1 MIRNLLF
8 DWSGTLV
15 DDLPGV
21 VGAVNGMLRAAGA
34 AEMTREE
41 FKGRF
46 RLPYTEFFAEVLPG
60 LPVERLQQ
68 LYLEHFTHA
77 HGDIEILPH
86 AREFIQFA
94 AATGRRMVV
103 LSSAPLP
110 HVMAQAEAL
119 GVRDAFEVMRCGV
132 IDKRMEIH
140 GLLAEL
146 DMAAA
151 ETAFIGDMR
160 HDIEAG
166 QAAGVVTIAT
176 CTGYESAETLMTAAP
191 DMLVPDLSRLPAL
204 LGPLSGGDGAYPVS
218 TVGALIL
225 NSKGEMLIIRTHKW
239 SHRWGIPGGKIKRG
253 EACEAALVREIME
266 ETALTLQDI
275 EFVMVQ
281 DCIEPVE
288 FQRSAHFLLLNYIAR
303 CADAEPQVVLN
314 EEAQAFQWL
323 PLAEALQM
331 DLNIPTR
338 VLLDEC
344 MKQGLLGEMTKDEVP
359 TPQKLAGTSALS
371 EPNPR
376 LKPPPHMLPPDE
388 IRISALRLTT
398 HIGVPADER
407 AASQVLEADVTLRIR
422 RRFEAMNDELAATID
437 YAAVAARLQALAAER
452 PRRLIETLAAEMA
465 ACVLEEFQAIG
476 VTIELRK
483 RILPE
488 TDHVAVRLVRGD

>member
-8 DWSGTLV
+8 DWSGTVV

-21 VGAVNGMLRAAGA
+21 VCAVNGMLRAAGA

-41 FKGRF
+41 FKARF

-60 LPVERLQQ
+60 LPLERLQE
-68 LYLEHFTHA
+68 LYLEHFTHDHA
-77 HGDIEILPH
+77 DLKLLPH
-86 AREFIQFA
+86 ALDFIQFA
-94 AATGRRMVV
+94 AATGRRLVV

-132 IDKRMEIH
+132 IDKRTEIH

-166 QAAGVVTIAT
+166 HAAGVVTIAT

-191 DMLVPDLSRLPAL
+191 DMLVPNLSRLPAL
-204 LGPLSGGDGAYPVS
+204 LGPLTGGDGAYPVS

-225 NSKGEMLIIRTHKW
+225 NQKGEMLLIRTHKW
-239 SHRWGIPGGKIKRG
+239 SHHWGIPGGKIKRG
-253 EACEAALVREIME
+253 ETCEEALIREIME
-266 ETALTLQDI
+266 ETALALQSI

-281 DCIEPVE
+281 DCIEPPE

-303 CADAEPQVVLN
+303 CTAAEPQVVLN

-323 PLAEALQM
+323 PLAEALRM
-331 DLNIPTR
+331 DLNIPTLI
-338 VLLDEC
+338 LLDEC
-344 MKQGLLGEMTKDEVP
+344 VKRGLLKSEVT
-359 TPQKLAGTSALS
+359 TPQKLAGTSSLLD
-371 EPNPR
+371 PNPR
-376 LKPPPHMLPPDE
+376 LKAPVLMLPPDE

-398 HIGVPADER
+398 HIGVPEAER
-407 AASQVLEADVTLRIR
+407 AGSQVLEADVTLRIR
-422 RRFEAMNDELAATID
+422 RRFEAMNDDIAATID
-437 YAAVAARLQALAAER
+437 YAAVAARLQQIAAER
-452 PRRLIETLAAEMA
+452 PRRLIETLAAELA

-483 RILPE
+483 RILPD
-488 TDHVAVRLVRGD
+488 TDHVAVRLVRGE

>member
-60 LPVERLQQ
+60 LAVERLQE

-77 HGDIEILPH
+77 HADIEILPH

-94 AATGRRMVV
+94 AATGRRLVV

-132 IDKRMEIH
+132 VDKRTEIH
-140 GLLAEL
+140 KLLAEL

-160 HDIEAG
+160 HDIDAG
-166 QAAGVVTIAT
+166 HAAGVVTIAT

-204 LGPLSGGDGAYPVS
+204 LGPLTGGDGAYPVS

-225 NSKGEMLIIRTHKW
+225 NSKEEMLLIRTHKW

-253 EACEAALVREIME
+253 ESCEDALVREILE
-266 ETALTLQDI
+266 ETALTLRDI

-303 CADAEPQVVLN
+303 CAEEDPQVVLN

-338 VLLDEC
+338 ILLDEC
-344 MKQGLLGEMTKDEVP
+344 LRKGLLGGVTKEAPKTP
-359 TPQKLAGTSALS
+359 TLVGTSAFS
-371 EPNPR
+371 DPKPR
-376 LKPPPHMLPPDE
+376 LKTPNLMLPPDE
-388 IRISALRLTT
+388 IRIAALRLTT
-398 HIGVPADER
+398 HIGVPEAER
-407 AASQVLEADVTLRIR
+407 AEAQVLVADVTLRIR
-422 RRFEAMNDELAATID
+422 RRFEAMNDDIASTID

-476 VTIELRK
+476 VTLELRK
-483 RILPE
+483 RILPD
-488 TDHVAVRLVRGD
+488 TDHVAVRLVRGE

>member
-21 VGAVNGMLRAAGA
+21 LCAVNGMLRSAGA
-34 AEMTREE
+34 GELTREE
-41 FKGRF
+41 FRARF
-46 RLPYTEFFAEVLPG
+46 RLPYTEFFAEMLPG
-60 LPVERLQQ
+60 LPLERLQQ

-77 HGDIEILPH
+77 HEDIALLPH

-94 AATGRRMVV
+94 AATGRRLVV

-110 HVMAQAEAL
+110 HVTAQAEAL
-119 GVRDAFEVMRCGV
+119 GLRDAFEVMRCGV
-132 IDKRMEIH
+132 IDKRTEIH

-166 QAAGVVTIAT
+166 QAAGVVAIAT

-204 LGPLSGGDGAYPVS
+204 LGPLSGGDGAYPVA

-225 NSKGEMLIIRTHKW
+225 NHRGEMLLIRTHKW

-253 EACEAALVREIME
+253 ETCEAALVREIAE

-288 FQRSAHFLLLNYIAR
+288 FQRSAHFLLLNYLAR
-303 CADAEPQVVLN
+303 CADAEPQVMLN

-323 PLAEALQM
+323 PLAEALLM

-338 VLLDEC
+338 VLIEEC
-344 MKQGLLGEMTKDEVP
+344 VW
-359 TPQKLAGTSALS
+359 
-371 EPNPR
+371 R
-376 LKPPPHMLPPDE
+376 
-388 IRISALRLTT
+388 
-398 HIGVPADER
+398 
-407 AASQVLEADVTLRIR
+407 
-422 RRFEAMNDELAATID
+422 EL
-437 YAAVAARLQALAAER
+437 VS
-452 PRRLIETLAAEMA
+452 
-465 ACVLEEFQAIG
+465 
-476 VTIELRK
+476 
-483 RILPE
+483 
-488 TDHVAVRLVRGD
+488 

>member
-15 DDLPGV
+15 DDQPGV
-21 VGAVNGMLRAAGA
+21 ICAVNGMLRAAGA
-34 AEMTREE
+34 AEMTRED
-41 FKGRF
+41 FKASF

-60 LPVERLQQ
+60 LPLERLQE

-77 HGDIEILPH
+77 HADIEILPH

-94 AATGRRMVV
+94 ADTGRRMVV

-119 GVRDAFEVMRCGV
+119 GLRDAFEVMRCGV
-132 IDKRMEIH
+132 LDKRTEIH

-160 HDIEAG
+160 HDIDAG
-166 QAAGVVTIAT
+166 HAAGVVTIAT
-176 CTGYESAETLMTAAP
+176 CTGYESAETLMTAEP

-225 NSKGEMLIIRTHKW
+225 NSKDEMLLIRTHKW

-253 EACEAALVREIME
+253 ETCEAALVREILE

-303 CADAEPQVVLN
+303 CAEEQPQVVLN

-323 PLAEALQM
+323 PLAEALRM

-338 VLLDEC
+338 ILLDEC
-344 MKQGLLGEMTKDEVP
+344 MRRGLLGGMTKDVP
-359 TPQKLAGTSALS
+359 AAQKPAGTSSLS
-371 EPNPR
+371 DPIPR
-376 LKPPPHMLPPDE
+376 LKPPVLMLPPDE
-388 IRISALRLTT
+388 IRLSSLQLTT
-398 HIGVPADER
+398 HIGVPEAER
-407 AASQVLEADVTLRIR
+407 AGSQVLEADVTLRIR
-422 RRFEAMNDELAATID
+422 RRFEAMNDDIAATID
-437 YAAVAARLQALAAER
+437 YAAVAVRLQQIAAER
-452 PRRLIETLAAEMA
+452 PRRLIETLASEMA

-476 VTIELRK
+476 VTVELRK

-488 TDHVAVRLVRGD
+488 TDHVAVRLVRGE